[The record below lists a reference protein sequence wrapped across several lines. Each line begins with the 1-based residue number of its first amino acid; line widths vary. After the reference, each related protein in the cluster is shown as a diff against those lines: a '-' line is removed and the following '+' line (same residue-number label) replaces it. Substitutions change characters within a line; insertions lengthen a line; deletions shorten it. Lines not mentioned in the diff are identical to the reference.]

1 MAQVG
6 KWLRDNKAVDS
17 SACSLASPSLLQG
30 LVVFAFEGF
39 AGSFLS
45 VTGAECVAVP
55 VGVELV
61 LLVVILK
68 NLDEVHS
75 RTISNPH
82 SVLGQALRNETKTP
96 PAPPPTRDAWNGGFE
111 DMDSASDKMSK
122 RPLGRVGH
130 QRRRVFRP
138 RHERDRGKPAPESG
152 REIRYVGDRHMMTI
166 GPNGSGKSRRVL
178 LPNLAQLK
186 GWSIVVVDPKGD
198 LCADDARLS
207 REHGAR
213 SVILNPFGVL
223 DLASH
228 GYNPVAALDPA
239 SDDFPDEAFGLAESM
254 IRVEGNEPHWSA
266 SAQDLVAGLIMA
278 VRLVDAGR
286 RQPRPCARDARLRL
300 RAVPRKRAE
309 HDRGSPKTRN
319 APNSKRSWRASA
331 VIDNESRELNSILST
346 AQTQTRWLDSRPIK
360 ADLGKGTFDF
370 SLLKEQPTTVYLTLP
385 ARRLGTH
392 ATWLRVMI
400 ASIIQP
406 LLKDTRRSK
415 VPVLLVLDE
424 YPALAAGGFAVIEKN
439 MAMFRGFG
447 IKLWTVW
454 QDLGQAIN
462 LYGKG
467 WESFVANAGVLQSF
481 APQDVVTAEHLSK
494 LMPLTVMT
502 AEQQSRSFGGHDDKR
517 EPVANTA

>member
-1 MAQVG
+1 VWDTDGGVYFGYAT
-6 KWLRDNKAVDS
+6 NATEE
-17 SACSLASPSLLQG
+17 SA
-30 LVVFAFEGF
+30 
-39 AGSFLS
+39 
-45 VTGAECVAVP
+45 
-55 VGVELV
+55 
-61 LLVVILK
+61 
-68 NLDEVHS
+68 
-75 RTISNPH
+75 
-82 SVLGQALRNETKTP
+82 
-96 PAPPPTRDAWNGGFE
+96 
-111 DMDSASDKMSK
+111 
-122 RPLGRVGH
+122 RP
-130 QRRRVFRP
+130 
-138 RHERDRGKPAPESG
+138 KIG
-152 REIRYVGDRHMMTI
+152 REIRYVGDRHLMTI
-166 GPNGSGKSRRVL
+166 GPNGSGKSRRVV

-198 LCADDARLS
+198 LCQMTRDY
-207 REHGAR
+207 RENHGAK
-213 SVILNPFGVL
+213 SVIMNPFGVL
-223 DLASH
+223 DLASD
-228 GYNPVAALDPA
+228 GYNPVAALDAKSP
-239 SDDFPDEAFGLAESM
+239 DFPDDAFGLAESM
-254 IRVEGNEPHWSA
+254 IRVQGNEPHWSA

-278 VRLVDAGR
+278 VRLTLPPGVED
-286 RQPRPCARDARLRL
+286 QEP
-300 RAVPRKRAE
+300 
-309 HDRGSPKTRN
+309 GSLAHVREMLGYDYVRFRTNILNLIEVAKIEKCPELEAKLSRF
-319 APNSKRSWRASA
+319 SVMS
-331 VIDNESRELNSILST
+331 NESRELNSILST

-360 ADLGKGTFDF
+360 TDLGKGAFDF

-392 ATWLRVMI
+392 ATWLRLMI

-406 LLKDTRRSK
+406 LLKDTRKPK

-502 AEQQSRSFGGHDDKR
+502 SEQRSLSFDGGEGDKDKK
-517 EPVANTA
+517 EPVAKHSVNSSDQPMPVMLPQHLRNMDDGYSVLFSHKLKGPARTFFPFKVAGLDEVYFRDPS

>member
-1 MAQVG
+1 MAPGDTTVG
-6 KWLRDNKAVDS
+6 SRPTREYRES
-17 SACSLASPSLLQG
+17 H
-30 LVVFAFEGF
+30 
-39 AGSFLS
+39 
-45 VTGAECVAVP
+45 GAE
-55 VGVELV
+55 
-61 LLVVILK
+61 
-68 NLDEVHS
+68 
-75 RTISNPH
+75 
-82 SVLGQALRNETKTP
+82 
-96 PAPPPTRDAWNGGFE
+96 
-111 DMDSASDKMSK
+111 
-122 RPLGRVGH
+122 
-130 QRRRVFRP
+130 
-138 RHERDRGKPAPESG
+138 
-152 REIRYVGDRHMMTI
+152 
-166 GPNGSGKSRRVL
+166 
-178 LPNLAQLK
+178 
-186 GWSIVVVDPKGD
+186 
-198 LCADDARLS
+198 
-207 REHGAR
+207 

-223 DLASH
+223 GLKS
-228 GYNPVAALDPA
+228 GGFNPVAALDA
-239 SDDFPDEAFGLAESM
+239 GSDDFPDDAFGLAESM
-254 IRVEGNEPHWSA
+254 IRIEGKEPHWAA

-278 VRLVDAGR
+278 VRLTLPPEKPEGSEESEIGSLAHVREMLGYDYAR
-286 RQPRPCARDARLRL
+286 FRANVLNLIEVAKNEERPCPELEAKLSRF
-300 RAVPRKRAE
+300 
-309 HDRGSPKTRN
+309 S
-319 APNSKRSWRASA
+319 

-360 ADLGKGTFDF
+360 ADLGKGAFDF
-370 SLLKEQPTTVYLTLP
+370 SLLKEKPTTVYLTIP

-467 WESFVANAGVLQSF
+467 FESFVANAGVLQSF

-502 AEQQSRSFGGHDDKR
+502 AEQHSRSFGAQPQQGVNMSDQPMPVMLPQHLRNMDDGFSVLFSHKLKGPLR
-517 EPVANTA
+517 TFFPYKVAGLDEIYARDLS

>member
-1 MAQVG
+1 MPEDG
-6 KWLRDNKAVDS
+6 
-17 SACSLASPSLLQG
+17 SLEHVREYLGNDYERFRANVLNMIG
-30 LVVFAFEGF
+30 
-39 AGSFLS
+39 
-45 VTGAECVAVP
+45 VAKEKDCP
-55 VGVELV
+55 ELEA
-61 LLVVILK
+61 K
-68 NLDEVHS
+68 
-75 RTISNPH
+75 
-82 SVLGQALRNETKTP
+82 
-96 PAPPPTRDAWNGGFE
+96 
-111 DMDSASDKMSK
+111 
-122 RPLGRVGH
+122 
-130 QRRRVFRP
+130 
-138 RHERDRGKPAPESG
+138 
-152 REIRYVGDRHMMTI
+152 
-166 GPNGSGKSRRVL
+166 
-178 LPNLAQLK
+178 
-186 GWSIVVVDPKGD
+186 
-198 LCADDARLS
+198 LS
-207 REHGAR
+207 R
-213 SVILNPFGVL
+213 
-223 DLASH
+223 
-228 GYNPVAALDPA
+228 Y
-239 SDDFPDEAFGLAESM
+239 
-254 IRVEGNEPHWSA
+254 
-266 SAQDLVAGLIMA
+266 
-278 VRLVDAGR
+278 
-286 RQPRPCARDARLRL
+286 
-300 RAVPRKRAE
+300 
-309 HDRGSPKTRN
+309 
-319 APNSKRSWRASA
+319 A

-360 ADLGKGTFDF
+360 ADLGKGAFDF

-502 AEQQSRSFGGHDDKR
+502 AEQQSRSFDGHEDKK
-517 EPVANTA
+517 EPVAKHSVNTSDQPMPVMLPQHLRNMDDGFSVLFSHKLKGPARAFFPFKVTGLDEIYARDPS

>member
-1 MAQVG
+1 MWDTDGGVYFGYAT
-6 KWLRDNKAVDS
+6 NATEE
-17 SACSLASPSLLQG
+17 SA
-30 LVVFAFEGF
+30 
-39 AGSFLS
+39 
-45 VTGAECVAVP
+45 
-55 VGVELV
+55 
-61 LLVVILK
+61 
-68 NLDEVHS
+68 
-75 RTISNPH
+75 
-82 SVLGQALRNETKTP
+82 
-96 PAPPPTRDAWNGGFE
+96 
-111 DMDSASDKMSK
+111 
-122 RPLGRVGH
+122 RP
-130 QRRRVFRP
+130 
-138 RHERDRGKPAPESG
+138 KIG
-152 REIRYVGDRHMMTI
+152 REIRYVGDRHLMTI

-186 GWSIVVVDPKGD
+186 GWSVVVVDPKGD
-198 LCADDARLS
+198 LCAMT
-207 REHGAR
+207 REYREKHGAK

-223 DLASH
+223 GLKSD
-228 GYNPVAALDPA
+228 GFNPVAALNDE
-239 SDDFPDEAFGLAESM
+239 SGDFPDDAFGLAESM
-254 IRVEGNEPHWSA
+254 IRIEGRETHWSA

-278 VRLVDAGR
+278 VRLSMPEDGSLEHVREYLGNDYER
-286 RQPRPCARDARLRL
+286 F
-300 RAVPRKRAE
+300 RANVLNMIGVAKEKDCPELEAKLSRY
-309 HDRGSPKTRN
+309 
-319 APNSKRSWRASA
+319 A

-360 ADLGKGTFDF
+360 TDLGKGAFDF

-502 AEQQSRSFGGHDDKR
+502 TEQQSRSFGGNDDKKER
-517 EPVANTA
+517 VGQHSVNVSEQGMPLMLPQHLRNMDDGYSVLFSHKLKGPARAFFPFKVTGLDEIYARDPS